1 MLSLELHE
9 NTSEIRN
16 GAFKN
21 CYCLR
26 NVAFPPNAVF
36 GDDDIF
42 IVTLMGTTIISHL
55 YQLFGSESRI
65 IFDDDI
71 FIDEDHDEMTDLQRL
86 FGSIAEIIRQLQHRF
101 DRLPILF

>member
-1 MLSLELHE
+1 
-9 NTSEIRN
+9 
-16 GAFKN
+16 
-21 CYCLR
+21 
-26 NVAFPPNAVF
+26 
-36 GDDDIF
+36 
-42 IVTLMGTTIISHL
+42 MGTTIISDL